1 MADYRAPLADLQFVL
16 NDVADLGAIPESN
29 GATPELV
36 DQVLTEAG
44 RFAGDVLAPL
54 NRPGD
59 LAGSRLEN
67 GVVRVPDGFAGA
79 YARFVEG
86 GWNAVCGPTTW
97 GGQGLPW
104 VVSTAL
110 NEIWQSANMSLANCM
125 MLTQGA
131 VELLSHHG
139 TEEQKR
145 TYLPKLIS
153 GEWSGT
159 MNLTEP
165 HAGSDL
171 GRLQTRAERSNGE
184 WRLRGQKIFV
194 TFGDHDMCDNIVHL
208 VLGRLP
214 DSPPGVRGISLFLV
228 SKRDVQEDGSLGAH
242 NDVRVNSLEH
252 KLGQMASPTCVLMY
266 GDNEG
271 ARAELI
277 GEPHGGLKTM
287 FTMMNH
293 ARLNVGIQ
301 GVAIAERAYQQA
313 LEYAHTRVQGS
324 PIEDPREDAVEI
336 IRHPDVRRMVM
347 DMKAKTE
354 ASRALAFV
362 TAEAMDLA
370 RAHPDARERERHALR
385 AELLVPVLKGWGT
398 DQGVDVA
405 STAIQVHGGMGF
417 IEETG
422 AAQHYRDARILP
434 IYEGTNGI
442 QALDML
448 RRKLPL
454 AEGAPFRD
462 LIADMQD
469 VASRLADSPGDAL
482 PAIGRQLECVA
493 RATGGAGAWLAEGF
507 RKDPRKA
514 AAGATPFLSMMGFA
528 AGGWTM
534 GRAALRAAERLQGG
548 DTDPFLKTKIGTARH
563 FAEMHLPQAAAL
575 AGPIRSAH
583 KTVDTAVAA

>member
-1 MADYRAPLADLQFVL
+1 
-16 NDVADLGAIPESN
+16 
-29 GATPELV
+29 
-36 DQVLTEAG
+36 
-44 RFAGDVLAPL
+44 
-54 NRPGD
+54 
-59 LAGSRLEN
+59 
-67 GVVRVPDGFAGA
+67 
-79 YARFVEG
+79 
-86 GWNAVCGPTTW
+86 
-97 GGQGLPW
+97 
-104 VVSTAL
+104 
-110 NEIWQSANMSLANCM
+110 
-125 MLTQGA
+125 
-131 VELLSHHG
+131 
-139 TEEQKR
+139 
-145 TYLPKLIS
+145 
-153 GEWSGT
+153 
-159 MNLTEP
+159 
-165 HAGSDL
+165 
-171 GRLQTRAERSNGE
+171 
-184 WRLRGQKIFV
+184 
-194 TFGDHDMCDNIVHL
+194 
-208 VLGRLP
+208 
-214 DSPPGVRGISLFLV
+214 
-228 SKRDVQEDGSLGAH
+228 
-242 NDVRVNSLEH
+242 
-252 KLGQMASPTCVLMY
+252 
-266 GDNEG
+266 
-271 ARAELI
+271 
-277 GEPHGGLKTM
+277 
-287 FTMMNH
+287 
-293 ARLNVGIQ
+293 
-301 GVAIAERAYQQA
+301 
-313 LEYAHTRVQGS
+313 
-324 PIEDPREDAVEI
+324 
-336 IRHPDVRRMVM
+336 M

>member
-1 MADYRAPLADLQFVL
+1 MAEYRAPLADLQFAL
-16 NDVADLGAIPESN
+16 NDVADLAAVSGSN

-36 DQVLTEAG
+36 DQVLDEAG
-44 RFAGDVLAPL
+44 RFASEVLAPL
-54 NRPGD
+54 NRSGD
-59 LAGSRLEN
+59 LSGARIEN
-67 GVVRVPDGFAGA
+67 GVVRVPDGFAEA
-79 YARFVEG
+79 YGRFVDG

-139 TEEQKR
+139 TEAQKR

-171 GRLQTRAERSNGE
+171 GRLQTRAEEANGA
-184 WRLRGQKIFV
+184 WRLRGQKIFI

-214 DSPPGVRGISLFLV
+214 DAPPGVRGISLFLV
-228 SKRDVQEDGSLGAH
+228 SKRDILEDGSLGAH

-252 KLGQMASPTCVLMY
+252 KLGQMGSPTCVLMY
-266 GDNEG
+266 GDDEG
-271 ARAELI
+271 ARAELV

-313 LEYAHTRVQGS
+313 VEYARARVQGS
-324 PIEDPREDAVEI
+324 PIEQPRAAAVEI
-336 IRHPDVRRMVM
+336 IRHPDVRRMIM

-354 ASRALAFV
+354 AARALAIV
-362 TAEAMDLA
+362 TAEALDRA
-370 RAHPDARERERHALR
+370 RAHPDAEVQERSALR
-385 AELLVPVLKGWGT
+385 AEILVPIMKGWGT

-405 STAIQVHGGMGF
+405 STALQVHGGMGY

-434 IYEGTNGI
+434 HLRGHQRDPGAGYAAPEAAARGRSAVPGTDIRHQGCCRGPGREPGRGI
-442 QALDML
+442 AGD
-448 RRKLPL
+448 RP
-454 AEGAPFRD
+454 APS
-462 LIADMQD
+462 
-469 VASRLADSPGDAL
+469 ASRHGS
-482 PAIGRQLECVA
+482 GRGRSVA
-493 RATGGAGAWLAEGF
+493 RGDVQGRPLCGRRGRDPVPDAARFHGRRLDHGA
-507 RKDPRKA
+507 RRP
-514 AAGATPFLSMMGFA
+514 AGS
-528 AGGWTM
+528 
-534 GRAALRAAERLQGG
+534 
-548 DTDPFLKTKIGTARH
+548 
-563 FAEMHLPQAAAL
+563 QAD
-575 AGPIRSAH
+575 RWR
-583 KTVDTAVAA
+583 

>member
-16 NDVADLGAIPESN
+16 NDVADLRAIPESN

-67 GVVRVPDGFAGA
+67 GVVRVPNGFADA

-86 GWNAVCGPTTW
+86 GWNAVCGPTAW

-171 GRLQTRAERSNGE
+171 GRLQTRAERSNGV
-184 WRLRGQKIFV
+184 WRLRGQKIFI

-228 SKRDVQEDGSLGAH
+228 SKRAVQEDGSLGAR
-242 NDVRVNSLEH
+242 NDVRINSLEH
-252 KLGQMASPTCVLMY
+252 KLGQ
-266 GDNEG
+266 
-271 ARAELI
+271 I
-277 GEPHGGLKTM
+277 
-287 FTMMNH
+287 
-293 ARLNVGIQ
+293 
-301 GVAIAERAYQQA
+301 
-313 LEYAHTRVQGS
+313 
-324 PIEDPREDAVEI
+324 
-336 IRHPDVRRMVM
+336 
-347 DMKAKTE
+347 
-354 ASRALAFV
+354 
-362 TAEAMDLA
+362 
-370 RAHPDARERERHALR
+370 
-385 AELLVPVLKGWGT
+385 
-398 DQGVDVA
+398 A
-405 STAIQVHGGMGF
+405 ST
-417 IEETG
+417 
-422 AAQHYRDARILP
+422 
-434 IYEGTNGI
+434 
-442 QALDML
+442 
-448 RRKLPL
+448 
-454 AEGAPFRD
+454 
-462 LIADMQD
+462 D
-469 VASRLADSPGDAL
+469 VCPHVR
-482 PAIGRQLECVA
+482 GR
-493 RATGGAGAWLAEGF
+493 
-507 RKDPRKA
+507 
-514 AAGATPFLSMMGFA
+514 
-528 AGGWTM
+528 
-534 GRAALRAAERLQGG
+534 
-548 DTDPFLKTKIGTARH
+548 
-563 FAEMHLPQAAAL
+563 
-575 AGPIRSAH
+575 
-583 KTVDTAVAA
+583 